1 MEALLTLVIAV
12 GGVATGVG
20 AIWTAMVAR
29 RQAQLTERSLSEQN
43 ERLRLSLELDLLTRL
58 EDRFESPHFL
68 SRRRVATKCLL
79 DNAFVEEDVVEV
91 GRLNRA
97 AYHPPWH
104 HERLPG
110 ASLKCTIYYH
120 GVLTGL
126 LGCVSRTS
134 ENTLLAKFK
143 RMAIYP
149 VAQVRTAY
157 PMRAVIRP
165 VR

>member
-12 GGVATGVG
+12 GGVATGIG

-91 GRLNRA
+91 GRLSRA

-143 RMAIYP
+143 RMAHLP
-149 VAQVRTAY
+149 R
-157 PMRAVIRP
+157 RP
-165 VR
+165 GPDGLPYEGRNTSSA